1 MPNIDLSQFSALQI
15 VTAFFIVAIVL
26 IAMGTAIPKVMN
38 SAKNISSIIT
48 NIMARQQKK
57 NEKYMQIETNTQNIA
72 IMGEKIDS
80 LLQTLNQFITEN
92 KETNEKIISQLE
104 DFREEQLHK
113 QLDDMRAFV
122 LNFANSI
129 KTQANVKHTVKEY
142 LNVIDIGTKYHTLI
156 KDKGLEN
163 GAFDVEFE
171 FIKRDYIRRSD
182 ERDFLDME
190 EDIRDEENGSK

>member
-26 IAMGTAIPKVMN
+26 IAIGAAIPKVVN
-38 SAKNISSIIT
+38 SAKNIASIIT
-48 NIMARQQKK
+48 GIITGQQKK
-57 NEKYMQIETNTQNIA
+57 RERYMQIETNTKNIA
-72 IMGEKIDS
+72 LMSKKMDS
-80 LLQTLNQFITEN
+80 LLHTLNQFIAEN
-92 KETNEKIISQLE
+92 KDANQKIISQLE

-122 LNFANSI
+122 LNFANSL
-129 KTQANVKHTVKEY
+129 KTQANVKHTIKEY

-156 KDKGLEN
+156 ENNGLEN

-171 FIKRDYIRRSD
+171 FIKRDYSRRLD